1 MKVALADIKQALGL
15 PPGSEPGLVASG
27 WSVDTRTLAPGD
39 LFFALRGPN
48 HDGHQFVKEAFDK
61 GAVAAVV
68 ERPVEASGPV
78 LEVPDVLAALHRLAG
93 WAREHWPGRLVAV
106 TGSAGKTTTKEI
118 IARLLETALRAG
130 KSAGNLN
137 NHIGVPLSLL
147 RLPENAEAAVIE
159 IGMNHPGEIRQ
170 LARIA
175 RPDVGVVTNVG
186 HAHLEFFNSIEDV
199 ALAKRELIEELPP
212 AGVAVLNADDPL
224 VAGFRQVHVGR
235 TVTFGLGTG
244 ADVRATEVELRP
256 DGVRFRV
263 AGVLMETPLAGVHN
277 LRNLLAALAAAGE
290 FGLRPEQ
297 LRETVAGLSAA
308 PMRGRRLQHR
318 GITVFD
324 DCYNSNPEALAAM
337 LELLGA
343 EPAGRRL
350 AVLGEMLE
358 LGDASE
364 RLHREAG
371 RRAAACGVNLLV
383 GVRGAARQLVEGAIE
398 AGLPAGNAFFF
409 EDPRQ
414 AGLFIA
420 QAARPGDAVLFKGS
434 RGARLELALEEF
446 LKA

>member
-1 MKVALADIKQALGL
+1 MSDQSWV
-15 PPGSEPGLVASG
+15 PPGSDPGLVVTG

-39 LFFALRGPN
+39 VFFALRGPN

-68 ERPVEASGPV
+68 DHPVDAAGV
-78 LEVPDVLAALHRLAG
+78 TLEVEDVLAALHRLAG
-93 WAREHWPGRLVAV
+93 WARERWGGRLVAV
-106 TGSAGKTTTKEI
+106 TGSAGKTTTKEVA
-118 IARLLETALRAG
+118 ARLLETALRTA

-147 RLPENAEAAVIE
+147 RLPEDAEAAVIE
-159 IGMNHPGEIRQ
+159 IGMNHPGEIRR

-175 RPDVGVVTNVG
+175 RPDIGVVTNVG
-186 HAHLEFFNSIEDV
+186 HAHLEFFNSVEDV

-212 AGVAVLNADDPL
+212 DGVAVLNADDPL
-224 VAGFRQVHVGR
+224 VAGFRQVHRGR
-235 TVTFGLGTG
+235 TVTFGFAAG
-244 ADVRATEVELRP
+244 ADFRATEVELLP
-256 DGVRFRV
+256 GGVRFRV
-263 AGVLMETPLAGVHN
+263 GQALLESPLAGVHN
-277 LRNLLAALAAAGE
+277 VRNLLAALAVAGE
-290 FGLRPEQ
+290 FGLKPEQ
-297 LRETVAGLSAA
+297 LRQTVAGLSAA
-308 PMRGRRLQHR
+308 PMRGRRLEHR

-358 LGDASE
+358 LGAASE

-371 RRAAACGVNLLV
+371 RRAVSCGVELLV
-383 GVRGAARQLVEGAIE
+383 GVQGAARELVAGAIE

-420 QAARPGDAVLFKGS
+420 RTARPGDAVLFKGS
-434 RGARLELALEEF
+434 RGAKLELALEEF